1 MKGGEKCEVNREAM
15 SSELAQ
21 QKPASRKELQNTDG
35 HEQVRHREERRKDN
49 SLHQVHEKLG
59 SFLRKIRKSDE
70 LKIKTKCCFQT
81 KRTDTVKGDVLS
93 EYRSQRSQY
102 QEARTR
108 FSEKI
113 PSGQDEE
120 GNGVYE
126 KRGNEKHD
134 TYLSCTVSELFKPS
148 YREAGDGKENEC
160 KVVTKRN
167 ERSIKYDEQPYNKK
181 MIVIEAKIKGIDDT
195 LEHVTE
201 ETLKNKCGENLGR

>member
-1 MKGGEKCEVNREAM
+1 MNIEVREV
-15 SSELAQ
+15 STKKQGLGLV
-21 QKPASRKELQNTDG
+21 RKY
-35 HEQVRHREERRKDN
+35 HRDKMRR
-49 SLHQVHEKLG
+49 EME
-59 SFLRKIRKSDE
+59 F
-70 LKIKTKCCFQT
+70 TK
-81 KRTDTVKGDVLS
+81 
-93 EYRSQRSQY
+93 
-102 QEARTR
+102 
-108 FSEKI
+108 
-113 PSGQDEE
+113 
-120 GNGVYE
+120 